1 MMLDNL
7 VILDELD
14 DFEDDFLAMFYLSK
28 TRCNL
33 EEVHF
38 LPKTT
43 GAKKTGAATDV
54 SDTIASEA
62 ESLHGD

>member
-14 DFEDDFLAMFYLSK
+14 DFEDDLPDTSYLSK
-28 TRCNL
+28 IRCNF

-43 GAKKTGAATDV
+43 GTTKTGAATDV
-54 SDTIASEA
+54 SDPIASKA